1 MDVKALLLKYIDL
14 KGLAIEG
21 ILKGI
26 VEVKLR
32 ELAAS
37 SSNKVDD
44 ALVEFL
50 MPQFEDAAVKGI
62 EQLLAKI

>member
-1 MDVKALLLKYIDL
+1 VDIKALLLKYIDL
-14 KGLAIEG
+14 RGLAVEG

-32 ELAAS
+32 ELAAQS
-37 SSNKVDD
+37 DNKIDD

-50 MPQFEDAAVKGI
+50 MPQLEGAAIAAIDKVL
-62 EQLLAKI
+62 EKI